1 MLGGGNVAIDVAR
14 TAVRLGAA
22 EVQLACLESRETM
35 PAHPWEIEAA
45 EAEGVTIHD
54 GRSFKRILDDG
65 RGRVG
70 GVECLRVTFMEF
82 DAEGRLTLE
91 TEPGSEHVISCDIV
105 IFSIGQ
111 RAGLAF
117 IPESAGVG
125 TTEQGMIAVNPNTLA
140 ATRPGVFAAG
150 DATTGTAFVIEAVA
164 NGHRVAESIHR
175 YLRGEELEPPPKP
188 ELPVVQL
195 TEEELQE
202 RVQRGELRS
211 KPRVPMPLL
220 PVGQRVQGFAE
231 VEQGYSEEEAREEA
245 ARCLQCGICSE
256 CLSCVYTCKA
266 EAINHDELEQIRE
279 LKVGAVILT
288 PGYDVHD
295 ATLSQEYGFGRY
307 PNVITSLQFERIL
320 SASGPYGGRV
330 QRPSDGEE
338 PKRIGIIQCVGS
350 RDIRHGSY
358 CSAVCCTYA
367 TKEALVAKDH
377 APGLEITIFYIDLR
391 AFGKG
396 FEALINRAKEQGVRY
411 IRSMVSQVVELPGS
425 RNLLIKYADESGEL
439 CEEEFELVVLS
450 VGLRPSRSGREL
462 AQRLGIALNDH
473 GFAATDDLNPM
484 TSSRRG
490 VFIAGAFSGPKDIP
504 ETVIQASAAAAR
516 ASELLGEVRGT
527 LVEHKEYP
535 PEKDVGDEPPRIGV
549 FVCHCGINIA
559 GVVRVEEVVEF
570 AKTLPNVVHAE
581 HSLY

>member
-1 MLGGGNVAIDVAR
+1 LRVGVPEYRLPSWIVDREVADLVDLGVDLRLNTTVEYLDDIFAEGFEAVLIAVGAHEGRKLPIAGADLEGVLVNTIFLRDVRLGHPPKIGGKRVLVLGGGNVAIDVAR

-65 RGRVG
+65 RGRVA

-91 TEPGSEHVISCDIV
+91 TEPGSEHVIPCDIV

-195 TEEELQE
+195 TQEELQE

-279 LKVGAVILT
+279 LRVGAVILT

-396 FEALINRAKEQGVRY
+396 FEALVGRAKEQGV
-411 IRSMVSQVVELPGS
+411 
-425 RNLLIKYADESGEL
+425 
-439 CEEEFELVVLS
+439 
-450 VGLRPSRSGREL
+450 
-462 AQRLGIALNDH
+462 
-473 GFAATDDLNPM
+473 
-484 TSSRRG
+484 
-490 VFIAGAFSGPKDIP
+490 
-504 ETVIQASAAAAR
+504 
-516 ASELLGEVRGT
+516 
-527 LVEHKEYP
+527 
-535 PEKDVGDEPPRIGV
+535 
-549 FVCHCGINIA
+549 
-559 GVVRVEEVVEF
+559 
-570 AKTLPNVVHAE
+570 
-581 HSLY
+581 